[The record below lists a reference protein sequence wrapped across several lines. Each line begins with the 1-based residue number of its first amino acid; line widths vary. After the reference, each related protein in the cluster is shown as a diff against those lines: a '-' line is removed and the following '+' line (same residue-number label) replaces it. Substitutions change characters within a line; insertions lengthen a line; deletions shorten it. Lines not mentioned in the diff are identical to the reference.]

1 MSGSRRVRLRTCS
14 FIEARRWFKPS
25 STTGFTYSV
34 STVGL
39 PTSTTAWDVYFL
51 GSCLATDALSA
62 AQPTPQTGMI
72 HQCLRRTLLTS
83 ATVNSRSRTIHVPF
97 YSVTELH
104 ASCHGL
110 SVGALAKTVDII
122 L

>member
-83 ATVNSRSRTIHVPF
+83 ARSEEHTSELQSR
-97 YSVTELH
+97 LH
-104 ASCHGL
+104 LVCRL
-110 SVGALAKTVDII
+110 
-122 L
+122 